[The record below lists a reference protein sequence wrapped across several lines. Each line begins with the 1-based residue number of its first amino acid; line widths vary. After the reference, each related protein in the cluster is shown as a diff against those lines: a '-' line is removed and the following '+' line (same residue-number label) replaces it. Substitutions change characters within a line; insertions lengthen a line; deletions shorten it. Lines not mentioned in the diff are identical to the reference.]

1 MTEWQTDP
9 QTGLRVGIALI
20 AAIVLV
26 VGGLLAWSFTYPVSV
41 WTFVV
46 GLVILVSLG
55 MVGLLVYW
63 IAGLVRSGYAVDRN
77 MLIITWGAY
86 EQVIPSSQIERV
98 VLGSDL
104 EGRVKYRGVR
114 WPGYWVGYGE
124 IEGIGPTLFYATEPP
139 QEQIY
144 VVTEGL
150 AYGISPEERE
160 AFLTTLQTRLQMGPT
175 QLVEPK
181 SIGPALT
188 QWAFWEDRW
197 GQGLLIAGLVA
208 LVALLGLLMTRFP
221 TLPRLLPLHFDAAG
235 NPDRLGPRGQIFFV
249 PAIGG
254 IVFVVNGVLGGL
266 LYQRERLVA
275 LLLWGGSVL
284 VEMLLWAAVLGILT
298 SV

>member
-26 VGGLLAWSFTYPVSV
+26 VGGLLAWTFTHPVSI
-41 WTFVV
+41 WTFIV
-46 GLVILVSLG
+46 GLVVVASLG
-55 MVGLLVYW
+55 AVGLLVYW
-63 IAGLVRSGYAVDRN
+63 IAGLIRSGYAVDRN

-86 EQVIPSSQIERV
+86 EQVIPASQIERV
-98 VLGSDL
+98 LLGSDL
-104 EGRVKYRGVR
+104 EGRVRYRGAR

-139 QEQIY
+139 QEQIFI
-144 VVTEGL
+144 VTEGL

-181 SIGPALT
+181 SIGPAFT
-188 QWAFWEDRW
+188 QWAFWKDRM
-197 GQGLLIAGLVA
+197 GQGLLVAGLVA
-208 LVALLGLLMTRFP
+208 LVALLGLLMARFP

-254 IVFVVNGVLGGL
+254 IVFVVNGILGGL

-275 LLLWGGSVL
+275 FLLWGGSVL
-284 VEMLLWAAVLGILT
+284 VEILLWAAVLGILT
-298 SV
+298 AV